1 MKKKIGL
8 VLEGG
13 AMRGLYTS
21 GVIDTF
27 LDEKIH
33 FDEIIG
39 VSAGALFGVNYV
51 SKQKGR
57 TLRYNKKYIK
67 NRNYMGL
74 WSLITTGSIVN
85 KDFAYNKIPNELD
98 PFDEKTFQ
106 KSKTKFY
113 ATITNIET
121 GQPEYIHITNT
132 EKQMDAFRA
141 SGSMPFVSEIVEYE
155 GNKYLDGALGD
166 SIPVLKAKEMGF
178 DKIVVVLTQPENYRK
193 KKNPSWIAKLY
204 YRKYPELIK
213 VINNR
218 YQKYNETLDIIKK
231 MEKNKEIFVIRPSEK
246 LNIKRIEKNVSKMD
260 AVYDI
265 GLKDAKKNLKKLKKY
280 LEK

>member
-1 MKKKIGL
+1 MNKIGL

-21 GVIDTF
+21 GIIDTF

-33 FDEIIG
+33 FDGIIG

-121 GQPEYIHITNT
+121 GKPEYIHITNT

-155 GNKYLDGALGD
+155 GNKYLDGARGD

-178 DKIVVVLTQPENYRK
+178 SQMTIGVDKDN
-193 KKNPSWIAKLY
+193 KNALHM
-204 YRKYPELIK
+204 YRKYGFTEVLYDGADE
-213 VINNR
+213 NGE
-218 YQKYNETLDIIKK
+218 Y
-231 MEKNKEIFVIRPSEK
+231 FK
-246 LNIKRIEKNVSKMD
+246 LMKR
-260 AVYDI
+260 
-265 GLKDAKKNLKKLKKY
+265 L
-280 LEK
+280 